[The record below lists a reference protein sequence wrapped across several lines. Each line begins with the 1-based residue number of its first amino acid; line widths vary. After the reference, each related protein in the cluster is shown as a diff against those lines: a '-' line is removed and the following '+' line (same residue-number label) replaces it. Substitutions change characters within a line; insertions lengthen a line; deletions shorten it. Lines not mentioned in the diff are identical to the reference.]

1 MTPANT
7 LRVLGGAGIPGIPG
21 IPGPAGPAGAA
32 GSPANNRP
40 HGLRVHV
47 NIYKGEA
54 GPPGA

>member
-40 HGLRVHV
+40 HGLRDSPEY
-47 NIYKGEA
+47 IQR
-54 GPPGA
+54 